1 MKDPEQLAI
10 DIHNKNTDE
19 LKERRAKIL
28 SYLMSRGINED
39 LLIELLTVYT
49 ELTFRNMKEVLGFL

>member
-1 MKDPEQLAI
+1 MKDTEQLAI

-39 LLIELLTVYT
+39 LLIELLTVDT

>member
-1 MKDPEQLAI
+1 MKDTEQLAI

-39 LLIELLTVYT
+39 LLIELVTVDT

>member
-39 LLIELLTVYT
+39 LLIELLTVDT

>member
-1 MKDPEQLAI
+1 MKDTEQLAI
-10 DIHNKNTDE
+10 DIQNKNTDE

-39 LLIELLTVYT
+39 LLIELLTVDT
-49 ELTFRNMKEVLGFL
+49 ELTFRNMKEALGFL